1 MSAWEVNF
9 DCLVGP
15 THNYGGLSAG
25 NIASVANAMAA
36 SSPREAALQGLAK
49 MKLLADMG
57 IKQAVLPPQDRPA
70 IATLKKLGFDG
81 DDISIIRRAAAV
93 APGLLRACCSASS
106 MWAANAATIS
116 PSADTEDSKVHITAA
131 NLTSQFHR
139 SIEPPATAAT
149 LKRVFGDERYFQHH
163 DPLPPNLYCADEGAA
178 NHMRLCADHGV
189 AGVEI
194 FVFGRS
200 AHPEDPKP
208 VKFAA
213 RQSLEASEAVS
224 RLHRIKPGKML
235 FVQQNPAAIDAGAFH
250 NDVLAVSNCNVML
263 YHESAF
269 GDWRQM
275 EENINR
281 ACEYPVQ
288 FIRATEADISLSEA
302 ISTYLF
308 NSQLISMPGGG
319 MMILAPGE
327 CQESQPAAAF
337 LERIV
342 VDEDNPVYRVE
353 YVNLRQS
360 MRNGGGPACLRLR
373 AVLTEV
379 EFASVRQT
387 SRVVLDQALYNL
399 LKAWIER
406 HYRERILPADVAD
419 PSLLSESRTALDE
432 LSGILS
438 LGPIYEF
445 QKPWL

>member
-1 MSAWEVNF
+1 MRAWEVNF

-15 THNYGGLSAG
+15 THNYGGLSVG

-81 DDISIIRRAAAV
+81 DDISIIRHAAAV

-263 YHESAF
+263 YHEAAF

-342 VDEDNPVYRVE
+342 ADEDNPVCRVE

-373 AVLTEV
+373 AVLTEA

-419 PSLLSESRTALDE
+419 PSLLRESRTALDE

>member
-57 IKQAVLPPQDRPA
+57 IKQGVLPPQDRPA

-189 AGVEI
+189 GGVEI

-224 RLHRIKPGKML
+224 RLHRMKPGKML

-250 NDVLAVSNCNVML
+250 NDVLAMSNCNVML
-263 YHESAF
+263 YHEAAF

-342 VDEDNPVYRVE
+342 ADEDNPVYRVE

-373 AVLTEV
+373 AVLTEA
-379 EFASVRQT
+379 EFASVQQT
-387 SRVVLDQALYNL
+387 SRVILDQALYNL

>member
-1 MSAWEVNF
+1 
-9 DCLVGP
+9 
-15 THNYGGLSAG
+15 
-25 NIASVANAMAA
+25 
-36 SSPREAALQGLAK
+36 
-49 MKLLADMG
+49 
-57 IKQAVLPPQDRPA
+57 
-70 IATLKKLGFDG
+70 
-81 DDISIIRRAAAV
+81 
-93 APGLLRACCSASS
+93 
-106 MWAANAATIS
+106 
-116 PSADTEDSKVHITAA
+116 
-131 NLTSQFHR
+131 
-139 SIEPPATAAT
+139 
-149 LKRVFGDERYFQHH
+149 
-163 DPLPPNLYCADEGAA
+163 
-178 NHMRLCADHGV
+178 
-189 AGVEI
+189 
-194 FVFGRS
+194 
-200 AHPEDPKP
+200 
-208 VKFAA
+208 
-213 RQSLEASEAVS
+213 
-224 RLHRIKPGKML
+224 
-235 FVQQNPAAIDAGAFH
+235 
-250 NDVLAVSNCNVML
+250 
-263 YHESAF
+263 
-269 GDWRQM
+269 
-275 EENINR
+275 
-281 ACEYPVQ
+281 
-288 FIRATEADISLSEA
+288 
-302 ISTYLF
+302 
-308 NSQLISMPGGG
+308 